1 MTEAEAI
8 EFVDDRMC
16 YGRGKWSEHHRPERD
31 VYWQAGELAM
41 DALKK
46 QIPVKPNSFGAEWNV
61 YTCPKCGIMLDEPI
75 GRNRIP
81 KWKKGIAYCEGCGQ
95 AIDWSDYETD

>member
-1 MTEAEAI
+1 MSTTITPDEAI
-8 EFVDDRMC
+8 
-16 YGRGKWSEHHRPERD
+16 
-31 VYWQAGELAM
+31 QLLELVI
-41 DALKK
+41 DALEK
-46 QIPVKPNSFGAEWNV
+46 QIPVKPNSLGAESEAQWCV

-95 AIDWSDYETD
+95 AIDWSDYETN

>member
-1 MTEAEAI
+1 MKPEEASVLLEMAVPMTAVTQQG
-8 EFVDDRMC
+8 F
-16 YGRGKWSEHHRPERD
+16 ERFL
-31 VYWQAGELAM
+31 QARKMAV
-41 DALKK
+41 DALEK
-46 QIPVKPNSFGAEWNV
+46 QIPVKPNSFEAQWCV

-81 KWKKGIAYCEGCGQ
+81 KWKKVIAYCEECGQ